1 MGMRRKMMDTLLR
14 WKSDENKV
22 GLIVVGARQ
31 VGKTYII
38 DEFGRKEYDHFLT
51 LNFSTDPESKEIFKG
66 DVSADGILTEIGFR
80 YPGFKAVR
88 GRSLLFLDEIQLCDD
103 ARSAIKPLVADGRCD
118 VIASGSLLGVSG
130 LKRSEK
136 EGVYWRRRWV
146 KGARGDYIGSRDDV
160 GASSDPSRFTDESY
174 SDGRRRVSSMGYE
187 SVVRMY
193 PMDFEEY
200 LWALGFSESQTSNIR
215 RHISER
221 EPFSEPT
228 LAALFRSYRQFMIIG
243 GMPAV
248 ILRSLDSTDEVLNVQ
263 RDIRL
268 GYADDVLRYVPD
280 DIKPGVIGCLGA
292 IPRNLKHSNMKLRF
306 VDIEGKEN
314 TGWREYADPLTWL
327 DASGMVTV
335 CNGLTEPVRP
345 LALNV
350 GRSFRMYMAD
360 QGVLMAMMDDADR
373 LDVLEGRKGSN
384 IGNLTEHMVANMLE
398 RCGIEL
404 YYYERNKTENGVTD
418 RIEVDFVVNLGV
430 DLAAIE
436 VKSGSNRRSSS
447 LRKLMTDERYSMY
460 SFDRFIKL
468 EEGNV
473 FTDENGVEHYP
484 LFAAAFADSIG
495 RMPKLEF
502 EGYSDLDL

>member
-1 MGMRRKMMDTLLR
+1 M
-14 WKSDENKV
+14 
-22 GLIVVGARQ
+22 
-31 VGKTYII
+31 
-38 DEFGRKEYDHFLT
+38 
-51 LNFSTDPESKEIFKG
+51 
-66 DVSADGILTEIGFR
+66 
-80 YPGFKAVR
+80 
-88 GRSLLFLDEIQLCDD
+88 
-103 ARSAIKPLVADGRCD
+103 
-118 VIASGSLLGVSG
+118 
-130 LKRSEK
+130 
-136 EGVYWRRRWV
+136 
-146 KGARGDYIGSRDDV
+146 
-160 GASSDPSRFTDESY
+160 
-174 SDGRRRVSSMGYE
+174 
-187 SVVRMY
+187 
-193 PMDFEEY
+193 
-200 LWALGFSESQTSNIR
+200 
-215 RHISER
+215 
-221 EPFSEPT
+221 
-228 LAALFRSYRQFMIIG
+228 
-243 GMPAV
+243 
-248 ILRSLDSTDEVLNVQ
+248 Q

-280 DIKPGVIGCLGA
+280 DIKPGVIGCLDA

-314 TGWREYADPLTWL
+314 MGWREYADPLTWL